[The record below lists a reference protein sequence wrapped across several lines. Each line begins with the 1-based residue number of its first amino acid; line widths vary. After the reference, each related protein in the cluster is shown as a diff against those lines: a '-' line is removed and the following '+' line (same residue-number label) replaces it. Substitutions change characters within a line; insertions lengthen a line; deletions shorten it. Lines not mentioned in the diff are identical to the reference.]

1 MSSARTVR
9 AGTTALAAFLA
20 AALLLGVNYL
30 SSRHYIRGDW
40 TKTRIFSL
48 SETTKKIVRGL
59 AQPVRIT
66 VFMTRGSRL
75 YTSVNELVNRYRAI
89 SGKLEVEFVDPER
102 QVARAEV
109 LVRDFGFRQNTVLFR
124 CGEKKKYV
132 EEDKLADYDYA
143 GMGAMGGGQPEI
155 KAFKGEEAFTSAIRE
170 VTENRVTRIYFSSG
184 HGEPALD
191 SQERHG
197 GFALAKLLLE
207 RENLTVASWDS
218 LGKGS
223 VPSDASVIV
232 VAGPKTALLEPE
244 ASALEKYRAGGGRA
258 LVMLDPV
265 LPTRGAPA
273 SDLGLGP
280 LLANYGVKLGNDIVI
295 DPANAIPLVGPE
307 TVFANHYGTQEIVR
321 SLSEE
326 KLPVLFPLAR
336 SVSKTEKT
344 PAGFVATTLVETTP
358 DGWGETDLN
367 QLDDVK
373 KDAKDNQGPVTIAF
387 AVEPSAEPREKKPED
402 KPARLVV
409 LGNSRFATNGSIGNA
424 GNANLFLNAIHW
436 LAGEEKL
443 IGIAPKTPEQASLSL
458 TQSQL
463 NRLGLLAMGGM
474 PLFAVVLGVW
484 VWYRRRD

>member
-1 MSSARTVR
+1 MSLRTVR
-9 AGTTALAAFLA
+9 AGTTAAGAALA
-20 AALLLGVNYL
+20 AALLFGVNYV
-30 SSRHYIRGDW
+30 SSRHYVRGDW
-40 TKTRIFSL
+40 TKTRIYSL

-59 AQPVRIT
+59 TQPVRIT

-75 YTSVNELVNRYRAI
+75 YASINELVNRYRAL
-89 SGKLEVEFVDPER
+89 SGKLEVEFVDPEL

-109 LVRDFGFRQNTVLFR
+109 LVREFGFRKNTVLFR

-132 EEDKLADYDYA
+132 EEDKLVDYDYA
-143 GMGAMGGGQPEI
+143 GMNPMGGQPEI

-191 SQERHG
+191 SQDRHN
-197 GFALAKLLLE
+197 GFALAKEFLE
-207 RENLTVASWDS
+207 RENFTVASWDS

-223 VPSDASVIV
+223 VPPDANVIV
-232 VAGPKTALLEPE
+232 VAGPKTGFLEPE
-244 ASALEKYRAGGGRA
+244 AAALEKYLAGGGRA

-273 SDLGLGP
+273 SDLGLGV
-280 LLANYGVKLGNDIVI
+280 LLANYGVKLGSDIVV
-295 DPANAIPLVGPE
+295 DPANAIPVVGPE

-336 SVSKTEKT
+336 SVSKTEKSA
-344 PAGFVATTLVETTP
+344 AGLTATTLVETTP
-358 DGWGETDLN
+358 DGWGETSLD

-373 KDAKDNQGPVTIAF
+373 KDAKDNQGPVAIAL
-387 AVEPSAEPREKKPED
+387 AVAPSAGPREKKAEE
-402 KPARLVV
+402 KSARLVV
-409 LGNSRFATNGSIGNA
+409 FGNSRFATNGSIGNI
-424 GNANLFLNAIHW
+424 GNANLFLNAVHW

-443 IGIAPKTPEQASLSL
+443 IGIAPKTPEQTSLSL

-463 NRLGLLAMGGM
+463 LRLGLLAMLGL
-474 PLFAVVLGVW
+474 PAFAVILGVW

>member
-1 MSSARTVR
+1 MSRARTVR
-9 AGTTALAAFLA
+9 VGTTAFAAFLA

-40 TKTRIFSL
+40 TSTRIFSL
-48 SETTKKIVRGL
+48 SDTTKKIVRGL
-59 AQPVRIT
+59 TRPVRIT

-102 QVARAEV
+102 QMARAEV
-109 LVRDFGFRQNTVLFR
+109 LVREFGFRQNTVLFR

-132 EEDKLADYDYA
+132 EEDKLADYDYT

-170 VTENRVTRIYFSSG
+170 VTENRVTRVYFSSG

-191 SQERHG
+191 SQERHN
-197 GFALAKLLLE
+197 GFALAKQLLE
-207 RENLTVASWDS
+207 HENFTVGSWDS

-223 VPSDASVIV
+223 VPSDGSVIV
-232 VAGPKTALLEPE
+232 VAGPKTAFLEPE
-244 ASALEKYRAGGGRA
+244 TSALEKYVAGGGRA

-273 SDLGLGP
+273 SDLGLGA
-280 LLANYGVKLGNDIVI
+280 LLANYGVRLGNDIVI
-295 DPANAIPLVGPE
+295 DPANAVALVGPE
-307 TVFANHYGTQEIVR
+307 TVIANHYGTHEIVR

-326 KLPVLFPLAR
+326 KVPVLFPLAR
-336 SVSKTEKT
+336 SVSKTEKAA
-344 PAGFVATTLVETTP
+344 AGFTATTLVETTP

-373 KDAKDNQGPVTIAF
+373 KDAKDNQGPVTIAL
-387 AVEPSAEPREKKPED
+387 AVEPAAGPKEKKLQE

-409 LGNSRFATNGSIGNA
+409 FGNSRFATNASIVNV

>member
-1 MSSARTVR
+1 MSLRTAR
-9 AGTTALAAFLA
+9 AGTTAFGAFLA
-20 AALLLGVNYL
+20 AALLFGVNYL
-30 SSRHYIRGDW
+30 SSRHYVRGDW
-40 TKTRIFSL
+40 TKTRIYSL
-48 SETTKKIVRGL
+48 SETSKKIVGGL
-59 AQPVRIT
+59 TQPVRIT

-75 YTSVNELVNRYRAI
+75 YALVNELVNRYRAL
-89 SGKLEVEFVDPER
+89 SGKLEVEFVDPEL

-109 LVRDFGFRQNTVLFR
+109 LVREFGFRKNTVLFR

-132 EEDKLADYDYA
+132 EEDKLVDYDFA
-143 GMGAMGGGQPEI
+143 GMGAMGGGAPEI

-170 VTENRVTRIYFSSG
+170 VTENRVTHVSFSSG

-191 SQERHG
+191 SQDRHN
-197 GFALAKLLLE
+197 GFALAKEFLQ
-207 RENLTVASWDS
+207 RENFTVASWDS

-223 VPSDASVIV
+223 VPSDANVIV
-232 VAGPKTALLEPE
+232 VAGPKTAFLEPE
-244 ASALEKYRAGGGRA
+244 VSALEKCLAGGGRV
-258 LVMLDPV
+258 LFLLDPV

-273 SDLGLGP
+273 SDLGLGA
-280 LLANYGVKLGNDIVI
+280 LLANYGVKLGNDIVV

-336 SVSKTEKT
+336 SVSKTEKA
-344 PAGFVATTLVETTP
+344 PAGFTVTTLVETTP
-358 DGWGETDLN
+358 DGWGETGLD

-373 KDAKDNQGPVTIAF
+373 KDAKDNQGPVAIGV
-387 AVEPSAEPREKKPED
+387 AVAPSADPKEKKPEG

-409 LGNSRFATNGSIGNA
+409 VGNSRFATNGSIDNI
-424 GNANLFLNAIHW
+424 GNANLFLNAVHW

-443 IGIAPKTPEQASLSL
+443 IGIAPKTPEQTSLSL

-463 NRLGLLAMGGM
+463 LRLGLLVMVGLPA
-474 PLFAVVLGVW
+474 FAVVLGVW